1 MNKLVK
7 SLSAVTMTLML
18 SIGMV
23 GCSTKQEDNGQ
34 DSQNQSKNEKEY
46 SVGIVLGEGGA
57 NDQSFN
63 QSSLEGLEK
72 AKKDLGIE
80 GAYLESTQDADYAPN
95 IEIFIDKEVDLIVG
109 VGYTTAAAMLDAAKL
124 YPERQFVIIDHNY
137 EEEDIEIPDNMLCVT
152 FDERE
157 AAYLVGLI
165 AAKMSETN
173 KVGFIG
179 GMKIPNITRFEEGF
193 QAGVEAG
200 NPDTKLLIQ
209 YANSFD
215 DASLGK
221 SIANQMY
228 GNGADV
234 IFSAAGGVGTGAI
247 ESAKEK
253 DKYAIGVDMDQNNLA
268 PDNVITS
275 AMKRVD
281 VGVFDI
287 ISKAQNG
294 EFDGGKA
301 VVYGLK
307 DDAVGIAPTTSK
319 NVPKDIL
326 DYVEE
331 QKQKIIDGN
340 LGILKPIN
348 SI

>member
-1 MNKLVK
+1 MKRLKK
-7 SLSAVTMTLML
+7 SLTAIIMAFTL
-18 SIGMV
+18 SISMV
-23 GCSTKQEDNGQ
+23 GCSSN
-34 DSQNQSKNEKEY
+34 KEEENLKTDKKDDF
-46 SVGIVLGEGGA
+46 SVGMVLGEGGA

-72 AKKDLGIE
+72 AKEELGIK
-80 GAYLESTQDADYAPN
+80 GTYLESNQDADYAPN
-95 IEIFIDKEVDLIVG
+95 IETFIDQDVDLIIG
-109 VGYTTAAAMLDAAKL
+109 VGYTTAEAMLNAANL
-124 YPERQFVIIDHNY
+124 YPDKKFVIIDHNY
-137 EEEDIEIPDNMLCVT
+137 EEDGQEIPKNMICAT
-152 FDERE
+152 FNERE
-157 AAYLVGLI
+157 ASYLVGII
-165 AAKMSETN
+165 AAKMSETQ

-193 QAGVEAG
+193 IAGVKAG
-200 NPDTKLLIQ
+200 NPDVEVLSQ

-221 SIANQMY
+221 SIATQMY
-228 GNGADV
+228 SKGVDV

-247 ESAKEK
+247 EAAREK
-253 DKYAIGVDMDQNNLA
+253 DKFAIGVDMDQNSLA

-281 VGVFDI
+281 IGVLDI
-287 ISKAQNG
+287 ISNTIKG

-301 VVYGLK
+301 IVYGLK
-307 DDAVGIAPTTSK
+307 DGAVGIAPSSDK

-331 QKQKIIDGN
+331 QTQLIIEGKVKVN
-340 LGILKPIN
+340 
-348 SI
+348 

>member
-1 MNKLVK
+1 MSKLFK
-7 SLSAVTMTLML
+7 RLTTLTMAIVL
-18 SIGMV
+18 SIGVV
-23 GCSTKQEDNGQ
+23 GCSSTQRDEEQDDKNKDN
-34 DSQNQSKNEKEY
+34 KEY
-46 SVGIVLGEGGA
+46 SVGVVLGEGGA

-63 QSSLEGLEK
+63 QSSLAGLDN
-72 AKKDLGIE
+72 AKQQLGIK
-80 GAYLESTQDADYAPN
+80 GTYLESNQDADYAPN
-95 IEIFIDKEVDLIVG
+95 IEVFIDKEVDLIVG
-109 VGYTTAAAMLDAAKL
+109 VGYTTASAMLDAAKL
-124 YPERQFVIIDHNY
+124 YPERKFVIVDHNY
-137 EEEDIEIPDNMLCVT
+137 EEEGIQIPENMICVT

-165 AAKMSETN
+165 ASKMSETD

-193 QAGVEAG
+193 AEGIKAG
-200 NPDTKLLIQ
+200 NPDAKLLSQ

-228 GNGADV
+228 GNGADI

-253 DKYAIGVDMDQNNLA
+253 GKYAIGVDMDQNNLA
-268 PDNVITS
+268 PENVITS

-287 ISKAQNG
+287 ISKAKND
-294 EFDGGKA
+294 EFEGGKA
-301 VVYGLK
+301 IVYGLK
-307 DDAVGIAPTTSK
+307 EDAVGIAPTTSK
-319 NVPKDIL
+319 NVPKEIL
-326 DYVEE
+326 DFVE
-331 QKQKIIDGN
+331 KQKKDIIDGK
-340 LGILKPIN
+340 LGILKPI
-348 SI
+348 SDI

>member
-7 SLSAVTMTLML
+7 SLTAVTMTLML

-23 GCSTKQEDNGQ
+23 GCTSTGKEGGQ
-34 DSQNQSKNEKEY
+34 DNEKPAEKEY

-63 QSSLEGLEK
+63 QSSLEGLDK
-72 AKKDLGIE
+72 AKEELGIK
-80 GAYLESTQDADYAPN
+80 GTYLESNQDADYAPN
-95 IEIFIDKEVDLIVG
+95 IETFIDQESDLIIG
-109 VGYTTAAAMLDAAKL
+109 VGYTTAAAMLNSAKL
-124 YPERQFVIIDHNY
+124 YPEKQFVIIDHNY
-137 EEEDIEIPDNMLCVT
+137 EEEGTPIPDNMICVT

-157 AAYLVGLI
+157 ASYLVGLI

-179 GMKIPNITRFEEGF
+179 GMQIPNITRFEEGF
-193 QAGVEAG
+193 AAGIKAG
-200 NPDTKLLIQ
+200 NPETALLSQ

-215 DASLGK
+215 DAGLGK

-228 GNGADV
+228 SNGADV

-253 DKYAIGVDMDQNNLA
+253 NKYAIGVDMDQNNLA
-268 PDNVITS
+268 PNHVITS

-281 VGVFDI
+281 IGVFDI
-287 ISKAQNG
+287 ISKAQKS

-307 DDAVGIAPTTSK
+307 EGAVGIAPTTSK
-319 NVPKDIL
+319 NVP
-326 DYVEE
+326 EE
-331 QKQKIIDGN
+331 
-340 LGILKPIN
+340 ILKYVQEQEQQI
-348 SI
+348 IEGKVKVKIEK

>member
-1 MNKLVK
+1 MLKLKKRLIFTAIVGIM
-7 SLSAVTMTLML
+7 SLSM
-18 SIGMV
+18 I
-23 GCSTKQEDNGQ
+23 GCSN
-34 DSQNQSKNEKEY
+34 DSKEESKNMKDGEGKF

-63 QSSLEGLEK
+63 QSSLEGLER
-72 AKKDLGIE
+72 AKSELGID
-80 GAYLESTQDADYAPN
+80 GSYLESNQDADYAPN
-95 IEIFIDKEVDLIVG
+95 IETFIDQERDVIIG
-109 VGYTTAAAMLDAAKL
+109 VGYTTAESMLSAAKL
-124 YPERQFVIIDHNY
+124 YPDRKFVIIDHNY
-137 EEEDIEIPDNMLCVT
+137 EEEGQEIPDNMICMT

-157 AAYLVGLI
+157 AAYLVGII
-165 AAKMSETN
+165 ASKMSETN

-179 GMKIPNITRFEEGF
+179 GMEIPNITRFEEGF
-193 QAGVEAG
+193 KAGVKSE
-200 NPDTKLLIQ
+200 NKDVEYLSQ

-228 GNGADV
+228 NNKVDV

-281 VGVFDI
+281 IGVFDT
-287 ISKAQNG
+287 ISKIKEG
-294 EFDGGKA
+294 KFEGGKA

-307 DDAVGIAPTTSK
+307 EEAVGIAPSTGK
-319 NVPKDIL
+319 NVPKEII
-326 DYVEE
+326 DYVNKKAEA
-331 QKQKIIDGN
+331 IIEGK
-340 LGILKPIN
+340 LEVK
-348 SI
+348 

>member
-1 MNKLVK
+1 MNKFIR
-7 SLSAVTMTLML
+7 SLTAVTMTMML

-23 GCSTKQEDNGQ
+23 GCSSTDKKEGQ
-34 DSQNQSKNEKEY
+34 DSEKPKEKEY

-63 QSSLEGLEK
+63 QSSLEGLDK
-72 AKKDLGIE
+72 AKNDLGIK
-80 GAYLESTQDADYAPN
+80 GTYLESNQDADYAPN
-95 IEIFIDKEVDLIVG
+95 IETFIDQDVNLIIG
-109 VGYTTAAAMLDAAKL
+109 VGYTTSTAMLDAAKL
-124 YPERQFVIIDHNY
+124 YPEKQFVIIDHNY
-137 EEEDIEIPDNMLCVT
+137 EEEGTEIPANMLCVT

-165 AAKMSETN
+165 ASKMSETN

-193 QAGVEAG
+193 NAGIKAG
-200 NPDTKLLIQ
+200 NPDTKLLSQ

-228 GNGADV
+228 SNGADV

-253 DKYAIGVDMDQNNLA
+253 NKYAIGVDMDQNNLA

-281 VGVFDI
+281 IGVFDI
-287 ISKAQNG
+287 ISKAKKG

-319 NVPKDIL
+319 NVPKEIL
-326 DYVEE
+326 DLVED
-331 QKQKIIDGN
+331 QKQQIIDGK
-340 LGILKPIN
+340 IKVEIEK
-348 SI
+348 